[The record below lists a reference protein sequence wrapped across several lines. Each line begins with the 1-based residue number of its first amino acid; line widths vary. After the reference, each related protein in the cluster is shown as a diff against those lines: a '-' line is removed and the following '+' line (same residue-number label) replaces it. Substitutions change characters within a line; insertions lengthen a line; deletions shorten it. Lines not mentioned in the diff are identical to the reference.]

1 MKVTPALD
9 FHPLEAYYSNCPK
22 GSKAKGSQWGFHSP
36 RDRKGSLM
44 TTTITNAQAIA
55 NLIAFARENGYSDE
69 ATIAKAEKHLG
80 TMRKPSKTEGNLA
93 ILPEV
98 VAFLAENPDGCTA
111 KEILEQFPQLRST
124 SKVVAICRL
133 GVERGEVS
141 VSKPEKGASVYI
153 AA

>member
-1 MKVTPALD
+1 M
-9 FHPLEAYYSNCPK
+9 
-22 GSKAKGSQWGFHSP
+22 
-36 RDRKGSLM
+36 
-44 TTTITNAQAIA
+44 TTITNAQAIA
-55 NLIAFARENGYSDE
+55 NLIAFARENGYTDE

-93 ILPEV
+93 VLPEI
-98 VAFLAENPDGCTA
+98 VAFLNENREGCTA

-133 GVERGEVS
+133 GAERGDILVS
-141 VSKPEKGASVYI
+141 RPSEKGASIYL

>member
-1 MKVTPALD
+1 M
-9 FHPLEAYYSNCPK
+9 
-22 GSKAKGSQWGFHSP
+22 
-36 RDRKGSLM
+36 
-44 TTTITNAQAIA
+44 TTITNAQAIA
-55 NLIAFARENGYSDE
+55 NLIAFARENGYTDE

-93 ILPEV
+93 VLPEI
-98 VAFLAENPDGCTA
+98 VAFLNENRGEGFTA

-133 GVERGEVS
+133 GAERGDILVS
-141 VSKPEKGASVYI
+141 RPSEKGASIYL